1 MKAEEIAEKK
11 ITPLTG
17 VSIAL
22 ASFCYGANIDGVPL
36 DWIYDGDAHDMMPVG
51 LLNYIK
57 ARA

>member
-1 MKAEEIAEKK
+1 MTNGSSAEGE
-11 ITPLTG
+11 

-22 ASFCYGANIDGVPL
+22 APFCYGAHINGVPL